1 MKINVLRQKIKNKK
15 FNNTIKR
22 GNILLIKYLL
32 LKEDEI
38 KTMNFIGLCIARIK
52 RNNAIVLKNTIKKEK
67 IKLMI
72 YGHSPLIVS
81 IKIIKKFK
89 KKFRLSKLYYK

>member
-1 MKINVLRQKIKNKK
+1 MKISILKQKTKNKK
-15 FNNTIKR
+15 FNNIIKR
-22 GNILLIKYLL
+22 GNILIVKYILI
-32 LKEDEI
+32 KEDEI

-67 IKLMI
+67 IKLII
-72 YGHSPLIVS
+72 YGHSPLITSV
-81 IKIIKKFK
+81 KIIKKFK

>member
-22 GNILLIKYLL
+22 GNILLIKYLM

-38 KTMNFIGLCIARIK
+38 KTMSFIGLCIARIK
-52 RNNAIVLKNTIKKEK
+52 QNNAIVLKNTIKKEK